1 MLIIQEVSTLKEVRL
16 RFAPSPTGYLHI
28 GGLRTALYNYLF
40 ARNKGGKFILR
51 IEDTDQERF
60 VEGAL
65 ESLINSLKWAGI
77 DYDEGVYLE
86 DGKIVEKGDCGPYIQ
101 SKRLDIYKK
110 YVDELIDK
118 GYAYYCFCTKDRLD
132 KVREEQKIKGLAP
145 KYDGLCRNISRE
157 EAEKRIAAG
166 EKYVVR
172 LKLPRDYDITF
183 KDLVRG
189 NITINSDDSDDQV
202 LLKSDGFP
210 TYHMAVVVDDHLM
223 GITHVVRGEEWVS
236 STPKHVYLY
245 EAFGWEKPVYVHLPT
260 VLNKNKQKLSKRH
273 GDVSVTDFKERGYLP
288 EGLVNYLALV
298 GWSPESNE
306 EILSMDDLIEQFT
319 FDRVAKTGGIFDK
332 QKLDWVNAHYMRDL
346 PIEKLTELS
355 IPYFEKA
362 GEMDE
367 DFIRNNE
374 EWVHLLL
381 STIQESLHRLDEIP
395 EKVEFIFKEDFT
407 IEDEETLEVLKGEG
421 VSEVLQAIEDELNK
435 VDSIDLDYAK
445 GFMKTIQKA
454 TGVKGK
460 NLYMPARVALTGE
473 IHGPEFVNILVLLGK
488 EKILNRIKIVKENYI

>member
-1 MLIIQEVSTLKEVRL
+1 MKEVRL

-51 IEDTDQERF
+51 IEDTDQGRF

-65 ESLINSLKWAGI
+65 ESLIDSLKWAGI
-77 DYDEGVYLE
+77 EYDEGVYLE
-86 DGKIVEKGDCGPYIQ
+86 DGKIVQKGDYGPYIQ
-101 SKRLDIYKK
+101 SERLDIYRK

-118 GYAYYCFCTKDRLD
+118 GFAYYCFCTKERLD
-132 KVREEQKIKGLAP
+132 SVREEQKVKGLVP

-166 EKYVVR
+166 EEYVVR

-183 KDLVRG
+183 TDLVRG

-236 STPKHVYLY
+236 STPKHIYLY

-260 VLNKNKQKLSKRH
+260 VLNKSRQKLSKRH
-273 GDVSVTDFKERGYLP
+273 GDVSVSDFKERGYLA
-288 EGLVNYLALV
+288 EGLINYLALV

-306 EILSMDDLIEQFT
+306 EILSMEDLIEQFT

-355 IPYFEKA
+355 IPYFEKS

-367 DFIRNNE
+367 KFIRENL

-381 STIQESLHRLDEIP
+381 TTIQESLHRLEEIP
-395 EKVEFIFKEDFT
+395 EKVAFIFEKDFKVV
-407 IEDEETLEVLKGEG
+407 DEEALETLKGESVVDVLNG
-421 VSEVLQAIEDELNK
+421 IVSELENVEK
-435 VDSIDLDYAK
+435 IDMEYAK

-460 NLYMPARVALTGE
+460 NLYMPARAALTGE

-488 EKILNRIKIVKENYI
+488 EKILERIEIVKNNYL